1 MILARGEKVHIVERR
16 YFADDVRRHVAG
28 EVLECTDHAIRLRA
42 YVWVFD
48 NAQGRFV
55 KKPSSRERVVCMDSR
70 LIINVLPPEA
80 DLEAIQYIADP
91 LNGLQV
97 TDEKSF
103 SLEITEFTAMR

>member
-1 MILARGEKVHIVERR
+1 MILAPGEKVHMVERR

-28 EVLECTDHAIRLRA
+28 EVLDCTDHAIRLRGH
-42 YVWVFD
+42 VWVFD
-48 NAQGRFV
+48 SAQGRFV
-55 KKPSSRERVVCMDSR
+55 QKPAIRERVVCMGSR

-80 DLEAIQYIADP
+80 DLEAIRYIADP
-91 LNGLQV
+91 LKGLQV